1 MQNGF
6 RKKKYHNEPFII
18 DSDSIEKGGPNVQ
31 DKGLISVYVAGPDG
45 FSEATRDF
53 MDLRLLPWLR
63 GLGVRVINPWEM
75 TTSAEVMG
83 VYGLPHGDERERRI
97 DELNMEIGRR
107 NLENGIIPCTF
118 VVANLDGQEVDSGT
132 ASEIGAAAA
141 LGKRIYAR
149 RSDFRLTG
157 EVGAIVNVQVA
168 YFVRLNGGSISLTLA
183 DMQRRVEAYID
194 ELKADGYRTIA

>member
-1 MQNGF
+1 MIKLPDMG
-6 RKKKYHNEPFII
+6 E
-18 DSDSIEKGGPNVQ
+18 
-31 DKGLISVYVAGPDG
+31 ISVYVAGPDG

-75 TTSAEVMG
+75 TTTDEVMAA
-83 VYGLPHGDERERRI
+83 YGLPHGDERARQI
-97 DELNMEIGRR
+97 DDLNLRIGRR
-107 NLENGIIPCTF
+107 NHEDGIIPCTF

-168 YFVRLNGGSISLTLA
+168 YFVRLHGGSISLTLA
-183 DMQRRVEAYID
+183 DLQRAVEAYV
-194 ELKADGYRTIA
+194 EQLKALGYRTVAVGR